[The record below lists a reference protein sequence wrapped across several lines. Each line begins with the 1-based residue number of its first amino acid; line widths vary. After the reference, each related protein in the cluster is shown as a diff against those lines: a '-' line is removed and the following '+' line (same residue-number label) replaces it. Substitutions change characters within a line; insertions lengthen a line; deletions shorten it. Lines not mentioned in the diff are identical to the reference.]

1 MEKLTKMKILY
12 YKNLRRLKMIFLL
25 LFFVNGIVAQNSFG
39 FIEKVQKYQDSVKLI
54 RNGQSPDVIDTSTFN
69 INKYLQYFD
78 KLSFPTGL
86 KCHYVFWDG
95 GMGGYPILYVITDSF
110 KMEPYL
116 ENKIREFIEQYN
128 IEENKITPRLIDFQ
142 KNDFICKFAKSNNA
156 GKYVI
161 PEDNKEG
168 YLQYL
173 FFNQLGNQFALKW
186 HSNYGEAS
194 IIFSENEMKRLY
206 NYYLKTDL
214 YTCDIEE
221 FAKLL
226 EINPA
231 PIIEMRNDKCV
242 ITWYDIRTHF
252 GIHKM
257 KYEISRSSPF
267 AIETKEDIELLKI
280 NMEFMY

>member
-1 MEKLTKMKILY
+1 M
-12 YKNLRRLKMIFLL
+12 LRRSKIVLIF
-25 LFFVNGIVAQNSFG
+25 LFFVNGIIAQNSIG

-54 RNGQSPDVIDTSTFN
+54 RIGQSPDLIDTSTFN

-78 KLSFPTGL
+78 KLSFPTGF
-86 KCHYVFWDG
+86 KCHCVFDDK
-95 GMGGYPILYVITDSF
+95 GMGGFPILYVKKNSF
-110 KMEPYL
+110 KMERYL
-116 ENKIREFIEQYN
+116 KNKMREFIKQYN
-128 IEENKITPRLIDFQ
+128 IDKNKITPRLIDFQ
-142 KNDFICKFAKSNNA
+142 KNDLICKFAKSNNA
-156 GKYVI
+156 RKYVI
-161 PEDNKEG
+161 PEDNEEG

-173 FFNQLGNQFALKW
+173 FLNLLGEQFVLKW

-214 YTCDIEE
+214 YTCKIEE

-226 EINPA
+226 EINPT
-231 PIIEMRNDKCV
+231 PIIEMRNEKCV

-257 KYEISRSSPF
+257 TYEISRSSPF
-267 AIETKEDIELLKI
+267 TIETKEDIELLKI
-280 NMEFMY
+280 NMEFIY